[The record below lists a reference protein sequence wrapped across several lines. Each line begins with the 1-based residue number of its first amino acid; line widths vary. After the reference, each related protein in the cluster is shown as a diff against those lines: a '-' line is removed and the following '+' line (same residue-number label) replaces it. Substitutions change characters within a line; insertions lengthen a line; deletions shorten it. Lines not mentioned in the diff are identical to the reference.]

1 MSERLEQVMGEIAN
15 YAPPAVVHD
24 LEKRI
29 RAIMQEENWDTVCY
43 TRENIYE
50 YLYQN
55 GTLTRPY

>member
-1 MSERLEQVMGEIAN
+1 MERLEQIMGVFAN

-29 RAIMQEENWDTVCY
+29 RDIMQEEKQETFIE
-43 TRENIYE
+43 TRDGVWE

-55 GTLTRPY
+55 GTLARPY